1 MFESTRNTRSM
12 LGLILNFFEVTFHAS
27 VRKVRKNH
35 GNAILA
41 IALSVVQS
49 LMFIAAFYF
58 MFSLLGGRTI
68 AIRGNYL
75 LYLMSGIFIYLTHI
89 QTLRQVMSAEGP
101 TSDMM
106 QHAPMNTLVS
116 ITSSA
121 LSVLYTQF
129 VALLCIL
136 LMIHTLIE
144 PVEIHYWP
152 GALGM
157 FVLSWFTGVV
167 LGIIF
172 MGLKIWFPDVVSIL
186 SMVYIRANMIFSGKM
201 FVANAMPAMMLP
213 VFTWNPLF
221 HIIDQARGHIFV
233 NYIPHNTNWEYPF
246 YISLVFLLIGMMLEH
261 YTRQHASASWGAKR

>member
-1 MFESTRNTRSM
+1 MFASSRNTRST
-12 LGLILNFFEVTFHAS
+12 LGLIFNFCEVTFHATA
-27 VRKVRKNH
+27 RKVRKTH

-49 LMFIAAFYF
+49 LLFIAAFYF
-58 MFSLLGGRTI
+58 MFSILGGRGM
-68 AIRGNYL
+68 AIRGNYM

-89 QTLRQVMSAEGP
+89 QTLRQVMMADGP

-116 ITSSA
+116 IASA
-121 LSVLYTQF
+121 GLAALYTQF
-129 VALLCIL
+129 VSLLCIL
-136 LMIHTLIE
+136 LLIHTLIE

-157 FVLSWFTGVV
+157 FLLVWFSGVALGVIFMALKSWFPEF
-167 LGIIF
+167 IN
-172 MGLKIWFPDVVSIL
+172 IL

-201 FVANAMPAMMLP
+201 FVANMMPAMMLP

-221 HIIDQARGHIFV
+221 HIIDQMRGHVFV
-233 NYIPHNTNWEYPF
+233 NYVPHNTSADYPL
-246 YISLVFLLIGMMLEH
+246 YMSLVFLLIGMMLEH
-261 YTRQHASASWGAKR
+261 YTRLHASASWNAKR